1 MKTKRNLQAR
11 WIIGLFL
18 LFPSL
23 SLAATYYVDGDV
35 AKSGNGTS
43 WATAFK
49 TIQEGVDASVM
60 YDSIWVKMGTYNLSA
75 EITVDKAVYIY
86 GGFDGSETQLE
97 QRDWE
102 ANVTTVNGNETVRGF
117 NINEAAGIDGFT
129 ITNGKAEYGGGIF
142 VNGGFMVFIANCAF
156 ESNSATSNGGGIFNA
171 ANANVTMTNSH
182 FVKNT
187 AGGSGGGIY
196 NSANASVTIED
207 GSFLQN
213 TAGDYGGGIYNYE
226 NAYMTIKDGSFL
238 QNTASVGGGIFNN
251 DNRYVVVTNTRF
263 ANNTATKGGGIYN
276 YSTPMTVTNSLFYD
290 NKTVGGGGIYNHSS
304 IPTIMNC
311 TFARNLATSSGGA
324 IYNYIYG
331 DYGCDDGK
339 AVSKIYNSILWGN
352 SINQIGNYGRYG
364 CSYAI
369 VTYSDIEGGYDGD
382 GNINADPLF
391 KKDQPP
397 GAPDFHL
404 KAGSPAIDIGTASG
418 APDTDLDSN
427 PRPSGE
433 GYDLGAY
440 EYQLVSLLQFSQDN
454 YLVKEDGG
462 TVSLTVTRKGNSDG
476 AVSVKYATSDD
487 TATAGSDY
495 KAKTGT
501 LSWDDG
507 EDVEK
512 TITINISDDSDDEN
526 NETFIV
532 SLGETTG
539 DAVLGSPDTAVTTI
553 IDDDGGAF
561 IYGCLYLNGSPV
573 KKAKV
578 IIKQKDEEKQKTKT
592 DAAGCYRFDKAAS
605 GKTFKITV
613 NGPEVP

>member
-129 ITNGKAEYGGGIF
+129 IINGKAENGGGIF
-142 VNGGFMVFIANCAF
+142 VNGGFMVFIANCVF
-156 ESNSATSNGGGIFNA
+156 ESNSATTHGGGIFNDGH
-171 ANANVTMTNSH
+171 ANVTITNSH
-182 FVKNT
+182 FLKNT
-187 AGGSGGGIY
+187 ASSGGGIF
-196 NSANASVTIED
+196 NGNNAYVIIED

-213 TAGDYGGGIYNYE
+213 TASFGGGISNGKSVRALVTNSRFANNTAGHGGGIYNYQTSP
-226 NAYMTIKDGSFL
+226 TI
-238 QNTASVGGGIFNN
+238 
-251 DNRYVVVTNTRF
+251 
-263 ANNTATKGGGIYN
+263 
-276 YSTPMTVTNSLFYD
+276 TNSLFYD
-290 NKTVGGGGIYNHSS
+290 NKASYGGGIHNHDSS
-304 IPTIMNC
+304 PTIMNC
-311 TFARNLATSSGGA
+311 TFARNLATSSGGG
-324 IYNYIYG
+324 IYNHY
-331 DYGCDDGK
+331 
-339 AVSKIYNSILWGN
+339 SKPNITNSIVWGN
-352 SINQIGNYGRYG
+352 SINQIGNYGF
-364 CSYAI
+364 SPS
-369 VTYSDIEGGYDGD
+369 VTYSDVQGGYSGE

-391 KKDQPP
+391 EKDQPP

-404 KAGSPAIDIGTASG
+404 KAGSPAIDIGTTSG

-495 KAKTGT
+495 EAKTGT

-507 EDVEK
+507 EVVER

-578 IIKQKDEEKQKTKT
+578 IIKQKGEKNQKTKT

>member
-86 GGFDGSETQLE
+86 GGFDGFETQLQ

-129 ITNGKAEYGGGIF
+129 ITNGKTEESGGGIF
-142 VNGGFMVFIANCAF
+142 VNGGFMVFIANCVF
-156 ESNSATSNGGGIFNA
+156 ESNSATGHGGGIFNDGH
-171 ANANVTMTNSH
+171 ANVTMTNSH

-196 NSANASVTIED
+196 NYENASVIIED

-226 NAYMTIKDGSFL
+226 NASVTIEDGSFL
-238 QNTASVGGGIFNN
+238 QNTAGGSGGGIFNN
-251 DNRYVVVTNTRF
+251 RDVKAFVTNSRF
-263 ANNTATKGGGIYN
+263 ANNTAGGGGGIYN
-276 YSTPMTVTNSLFYD
+276 LYASSLTTITNSLFYD
-290 NKTVGGGGIYNHSS
+290 NRASYGGGIRNGASS
-304 IPTIMNC
+304 PTIRNC
-311 TFARNLATSSGGA
+311 TFARNLATSGGGG
-324 IYNYIYG
+324 IYNHHHASPNIT
-331 DYGCDDGK
+331 
-339 AVSKIYNSILWGN
+339 NSIFWGN
-352 SINQIGNYGRYG
+352 SINQIHSE
-364 CSYAI
+364 SYSYPT
-369 VTYSDIEGGYDGD
+369 VTYSDVQGGYSGE

-391 KKDQPP
+391 EKDQPP

-404 KAGSPAIDIGTASG
+404 KAGSPAIDIATAEG

-495 KAKTGT
+495 EAKTGT

-578 IIKQKDEEKQKTKT
+578 IIKQKGEKNQKTKT

>member
-1 MKTKRNLQAR
+1 
-11 WIIGLFL
+11 
-18 LFPSL
+18 L

-129 ITNGKAEYGGGIF
+129 ITNGKTEESGGGIF
-142 VNGGFMVFIANCAF
+142 VNGRFMVFIANCVF
-156 ESNSATSNGGGIFNA
+156 ESNSATGHGGGIFNDGH
-171 ANANVTMTNSH
+171 ANVTMTNSH
-182 FVKNT
+182 FFKNT
-187 AGGSGGGIY
+187 AGDSGGGIY
-196 NSANASVTIED
+196 NNANASVTIED

-213 TAGDYGGGIYNYE
+213 TAGGSGGGIYNYE
-226 NAYMTIKDGSFL
+226 NASVTIEDGSFL
-238 QNTASVGGGIFNN
+238 QNTAGGSGGGIFNN
-251 DNRYVVVTNTRF
+251 RDVKAFVTNSRF
-263 ANNTATKGGGIYN
+263 ANNTAGGIYN
-276 YSTPMTVTNSLFYD
+276 LYASSLTTITNSLFYD
-290 NKTVGGGGIYNHSS
+290 NRASYGGGIRNVASS
-304 IPTIMNC
+304 PTIRNC
-311 TFARNLATSSGGA
+311 TFARNLATSSGGG
-324 IYNYIYG
+324 IYNHRASPNIT
-331 DYGCDDGK
+331 
-339 AVSKIYNSILWGN
+339 NSILWGN
-352 SINQIGNYGRYG
+352 SINQIGNYQ
-364 CSYAI
+364 SSPS
-369 VTYSDIEGGYDGD
+369 VTYSDIEGGYGGD
-382 GNINADPLF
+382 GNIDADPLF
-391 KKDQPP
+391 EKDQPP

-404 KAGSPAIDIGTASG
+404 KAGSPAIDIATAEG

>member
-86 GGFDGSETQLE
+86 GGFDGFETQLQ

-129 ITNGKAEYGGGIF
+129 ITNGKTEESGGGIF
-142 VNGGFMVFIANCAF
+142 VNGGFMVFIANCVF
-156 ESNSATSNGGGIFNA
+156 ESNSATGHGGGIFNDGH
-171 ANANVTMTNSH
+171 ANVTMTNSH

-187 AGGSGGGIY
+187 AGGS
-196 NSANASVTIED
+196 
-207 GSFLQN
+207 
-213 TAGDYGGGIYNYE
+213 GGGIYNYE

-263 ANNTATKGGGIYN
+263 ANNTAGSGGGIHN

-290 NKTVGGGGIYNHSS
+290 NRASYGGGIRNGASS
-304 IPTIMNC
+304 PTIRNC
-311 TFARNLATSSGGA
+311 TFARNLATSGGGG
-324 IYNYIYG
+324 IYNNHQASPNIT
-331 DYGCDDGK
+331 
-339 AVSKIYNSILWGN
+339 NSIFWGN
-352 SINQIGNYGRYG
+352 SINQIHSENY
-364 CSYAI
+364 SYPT
-369 VTYSDIEGGYDGD
+369 VTYSDVQGGYSGE

-391 KKDQPP
+391 EKDQPP

-404 KAGSPAIDIGTASG
+404 KAGSPAIDIGTAEG

-495 KAKTGT
+495 EAKTGT

-507 EDVEK
+507 EVVER
-512 TITINISDDSDDEN
+512 TITINISDDSNDEN